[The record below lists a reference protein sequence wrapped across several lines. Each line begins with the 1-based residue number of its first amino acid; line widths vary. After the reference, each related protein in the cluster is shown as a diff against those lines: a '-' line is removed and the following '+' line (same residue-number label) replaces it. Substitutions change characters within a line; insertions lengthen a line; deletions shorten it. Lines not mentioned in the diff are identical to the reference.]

1 MSTSRGTSP
10 DYANPSIQCT
20 YNLQS
25 CVGSDVK
32 QNVERTAKAI
42 LKLGSGTA
50 PLQLCALQEIE
61 RPQFVRLQ
69 ELTGMSHGAF
79 HATREADQYG
89 IGILSRMP
97 IVEQSLLKFRK
108 WTLRQDRACLFVK
121 VAVDHAEEKRMS
133 DKDLDAEDG
142 FLWFASAHLQND
154 LTGLEN
160 GGQLEQ
166 IVTHLS
172 KLVSPSS
179 TRREPSHCVIGM
191 DSNLPAFRMRGL
203 TRQLGLRDATLLVES
218 VLGSNTNSKVCYEHP
233 STFPST
239 APSVKLDALLYR
251 TAAAEQ
257 GGARVVVTT
266 ADAALS
272 KTASL
277 DETSGY
283 HASDHR
289 PVAGNVV
296 F

>member
-1 MSTSRGTSP
+1 
-10 DYANPSIQCT
+10 
-20 YNLQS
+20 
-25 CVGSDVK
+25 
-32 QNVERTAKAI
+32 
-42 LKLGSGTA
+42 
-50 PLQLCALQEIE
+50 
-61 RPQFVRLQ
+61 
-69 ELTGMSHGAF
+69 
-79 HATREADQYG
+79 
-89 IGILSRMP
+89 
-97 IVEQSLLKFRK
+97 
-108 WTLRQDRACLFVK
+108 
-121 VAVDHAEEKRMS
+121 
-133 DKDLDAEDG
+133 
-142 FLWFASAHLQND
+142 
-154 LTGLEN
+154 
-160 GGQLEQ
+160 
-166 IVTHLS
+166 
-172 KLVSPSS
+172 
-179 TRREPSHCVIGM
+179 
-191 DSNLPAFRMRGL
+191 MRGL

-289 PVAGNVV
+289 PVAGTVV